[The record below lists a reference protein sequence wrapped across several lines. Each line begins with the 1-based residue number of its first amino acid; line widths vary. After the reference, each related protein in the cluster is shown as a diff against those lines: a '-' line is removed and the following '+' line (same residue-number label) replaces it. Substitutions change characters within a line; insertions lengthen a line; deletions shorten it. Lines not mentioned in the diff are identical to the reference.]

1 MLVEGSS
8 IRSTARLTGVST
20 NTVLKLLREAGEAC
34 AAFHHD
40 HMRGIRV
47 RRVECDEIWCYAYAR
62 QKNVPR
68 ILGNP
73 EWAGDVWTWTAL
85 APDSKLMVSWLVGD
99 RTQSS
104 ANEFMLDLRARL
116 EGRVQITTDGYQAYV
131 PAIESA
137 FGADA
142 DFARIIKVFV
152 PHPEEDSRVMSVS
165 EIVSGSP
172 DERFISTSLVER
184 MNRSMRMGV
193 RRYTRKTD
201 AFSKKIENHRHA
213 LALYFTWY
221 NFVRRHM
228 SLGTTPAV
236 SAGLDER
243 PRSMEWILEMVE
255 ERRPARAAYRRRSQL
270 LKANTLRT

>member
-1 MLVEGSS
+1 M
-8 IRSTARLTGVST
+8 
-20 NTVLKLLREAGEAC
+20 LKLLREAGSAC
-34 AAFHHD
+34 EAFHNTAVQGV
-40 HMRGIRV
+40 RS
-47 RRVECDEIWCYAYAR
+47 RRVECDEIWSFAYAKQR
-62 QKNVPR
+62 NAPQ
-68 ILGNP
+68 IQGNP

-99 RTQSS
+99 RSQTA
-104 ANEFMLDLRARL
+104 ANEIMLDLRARL
-116 EGRVQITTDGYQAYV
+116 EGRAQITTDGHPAYV
-131 PAIESA
+131 FAIESA

-142 DFARIIKVFV
+142 DYTWMIKVFV

-193 RRYTRKTD
+193 RRYTRRTG

-221 NFVRRHM
+221 NFVRRHT
-228 SLGTTPAV
+228 SIGTTPAV
-236 SAGLDER
+236 RAGLDET
-243 PRSMEWILEMVE
+243 PRSMEWIVKMVD
-255 ERRPARAAYRRRSQL
+255 ERRPARVAYRRR
-270 LKANTLRT
+270 ADHP